1 MMKVNQRERGYSL
14 TELLVVLAIIGI
26 FSLITVPQFM
36 SMYRSGLVK
45 GSMRE
50 FTSSLRK
57 ARQLAAT
64 RNERVRVR
72 FKKAASGTTI
82 QIERGGTDPLNPT
95 WVVMSP
101 TRKLDPTTYIDSS
114 TTLPTTSGFAEVN
127 FLPNGSAVDS
137 PSAGTMPS
145 ILTNGNNTVIIRSSW
160 KNMTYNQYTVVVGTS
175 GQLTVTPSKW
185 R

>member
-1 MMKVNQRERGYSL
+1 MMKVNQRENGYSL
-14 TELLVVLAIIGI
+14 TELLVVLAIISI

-36 SMYRSGLVK
+36 SMYRSGVVK

-72 FKKAASGTTI
+72 FKTSSAGATI
-82 QIERGGTDPLNPT
+82 QIERGGSDPANPT
-95 WVVMSP
+95 WVVMTP
-101 TRKLDPTTYIDSS
+101 TRKFDQTTYIDAS
-114 TTLPTTSGFAEVN
+114 TTVPATGGFAEVN
-127 FLPNGSAVDS
+127 FLPNGSACDS

-145 ILTNGNNTVIIRSSW
+145 TLTTDNNKVVIRSSW
-160 KNMTYNQYTVVVGTS
+160 KNMTYNQYTVIVGTS
-175 GQLTVTPSKW
+175 GQITVTPSKW